1 MKTVQVRAERRLSSN
16 RPLSRRRQPP
26 RRIIL
31 WLSRIPA
38 EFFKRSSQPNIFR
51 RKFGANIQRSLN
63 ETDYIKSSHFSFYG
77 ILTNVQNVRVLI

>member
-1 MKTVQVRAERRLSSN
+1 MTSDDIVIDPSAAAASRRAEFLDMRRAAAEFF
-16 RPLSRRRQPP
+16 
-26 RRIIL
+26 

-63 ETDYIKSSHFSFYG
+63 EADYNKSSHFS
-77 ILTNVQNVRVLI
+77 

>member
-1 MKTVQVRAERRLSSN
+1 MHLINKKPKISCR
-16 RPLSRRRQPP
+16 RPLSRRQPP
-26 RRIIL
+26 RRIFRHAPRRRRIFL

-63 ETDYIKSSHFSFYG
+63 ETDYIKSSHFS
-77 ILTNVQNVRVLI
+77 